1 MPLLYALPI
10 TLAVVGTIAVTLLVV
25 EVIVPAL
32 LLQDPHQDRG
42 RRGRQRRRRP
52 VLVQA
57 STRVQDQGEGIVST
71 RVAARSTEDYGYE
84 IRKRRPAANRRQQQQ
99 QQHREVDQ
107 ELHVLGEVT
116 ASEYELANDDSSLNL
131 ATNPSPSAP
140 SRSPPPYPFSAIAI
154 GGERTEDQRPL
165 LLLFEEEGEEE
176 ELAAAAGGDGDKL
189 DPSHLEQDGTMP
201 VAASSVAA
209 VHPDLSSG
217 AAPEPVVDDGSAEP
231 VVEAAATSS
240 SSSKDLPVAF
250 ARGQIAPNSNAVSD
264 SEAASS
270 FSPVVQLV
278 SLGPPPPAAAVRHRD
293 HEQNSSTKSDTPD
306 SVDWLHEADAT
317 AAADWTHRHP
327 LASPLSSSTAAL
339 ATSARS
345 ATPSSSDLDRVT
357 SSSPSVTAA
366 SPIAPNTMVDRE
378 TGTETGF
385 SSPEF
390 LSMSRSTSQSG
401 SVVSAGEE
409 AARSEP
415 GDGAEEEEEEDA
427 SSSWT
432 RVSSP
437 SGFTSLSSDDNEDDD
452 VGDTPAQTAQ
462 L

>member
-1 MPLLYALPI
+1 
-10 TLAVVGTIAVTLLVV
+10 
-25 EVIVPAL
+25 
-32 LLQDPHQDRG
+32 
-42 RRGRQRRRRP
+42 
-52 VLVQA
+52 
-57 STRVQDQGEGIVST
+57 
-71 RVAARSTEDYGYE
+71 
-84 IRKRRPAANRRQQQQ
+84 
-99 QQHREVDQ
+99 
-107 ELHVLGEVT
+107 
-116 ASEYELANDDSSLNL
+116 
-131 ATNPSPSAP
+131 
-140 SRSPPPYPFSAIAI
+140 
-154 GGERTEDQRPL
+154 
-165 LLLFEEEGEEE
+165 
-176 ELAAAAGGDGDKL
+176 
-189 DPSHLEQDGTMP
+189 MP